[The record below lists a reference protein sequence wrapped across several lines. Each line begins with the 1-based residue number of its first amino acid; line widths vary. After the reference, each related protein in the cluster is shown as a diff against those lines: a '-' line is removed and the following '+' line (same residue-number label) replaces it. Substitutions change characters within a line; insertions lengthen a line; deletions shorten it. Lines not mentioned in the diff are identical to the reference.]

1 METSESRSQPVEDYL
16 KEIFALGERDGRP
29 VTTSRLSERLG
40 LSSSSVSGMLRRLA
54 TQDLIDHR
62 PYGEIRLTNSGR
74 AAALEVVRRHRLI
87 EMFLVAHLGYGWD
100 EVHDE
105 AETLEHAVSEQLVER
120 IDIALGRPRYDPHG
134 DPIPG
139 PDGALPEI
147 DAQRLPAHPLGHV
160 GHLVRYRIGSAHR
173 TGRAVAV
180 RRPVRRPDRRRSP
193 ALPRA
198 GTRRRALD
206 RLAPSRITVVITA
219 RPTPIDSSIRV
230 IVEDN
235 RERMPSVRCPA
246 ANRNHVDSEARSPA
260 IS

>member
-87 EMFLVAHLGYGWD
+87 EMFLVAHLGYRWD

-147 DAQRLPAHPLGHV
+147 DAQRLPAYPLGHV
-160 GHLVRYRIGSAHR
+160 GHLVRVDDQDPAVLRHLTDVGIGLGQRIELVERLPFDGPYVVR
-173 TGRAVAV
+173 TDGVHLHYLG
-180 RRPVRRPDRRRSP
+180 P
-193 ALPRA
+193 ALA
-198 GTRRRALD
+198 DALW
-206 RLAPSRITVVITA
+206 
-219 RPTPIDSSIRV
+219 ID
-230 IVEDN
+230 
-235 RERMPSVRCPA
+235 
-246 ANRNHVDSEARSPA
+246 
-260 IS
+260 